1 MNSACPRPLRTS
13 FALPPMILFALL
25 AGCEKAPQA
34 PSEMPPPAVSVVT
47 LEPEQVTLS
56 RELPGRTRA
65 YLTAEVRPQ
74 VTGIIRE
81 RLFEEGSQVEAGQPL
96 YQLDDATYRAA
107 FESAK
112 ASRERA
118 EAAAEIAR
126 LNAGRA
132 EELLKVNAVSDQEHQ
147 NLLAVLQQATADVA
161 VANAQ
166 LENAQVQLNYARIRS
181 PITGRVGKSTVTPG
195 ALVTADQ
202 AEALTVV
209 HQLDPMY
216 VDVTQSASELMAMRR
231 QLSDSA
237 LKMADE
243 IPVTIL
249 LDDGSRYPQ
258 EGLLAFEDA
267 AVDPTTGSVAIR
279 IVVPN
284 PESLLMPGMYVRAMV
299 GSAVLDGALLV
310 PQQGLTRDPKGQ
322 AVVMVLT
329 SEDIVEQRTVEVGE
343 AVGDKWL
350 VRDGLEAGDRVIVEG
365 LQKIRPGAPAQVT
378 ASQVAGS
385 TVN

>member
-1 MNSACPRPLRTS
+1 
-13 FALPPMILFALL
+13 
-25 AGCEKAPQA
+25 
-34 PSEMPPPAVSVVT
+34 
-47 LEPEQVTLS
+47 
-56 RELPGRTRA
+56 
-65 YLTAEVRPQ
+65 

-81 RLFEEGSQVEAGQPL
+81 RLFEEGSHVEAGQPL
-96 YQLDDATYRAA
+96 YQLDDATYRAV

-118 EAAAEIAR
+118 EAAAEISR
-126 LNAGRA
+126 LNTGRA
-132 EELLKVNAVSDQEHQ
+132 EELLKVNAVSDQEYQ
-147 NLLAVLQQATADVA
+147 NLLAVQRQATADVA

-166 LENAQVQLNYARIRS
+166 LESSQVQLNYARIRS

-216 VDVTQSASELMAMRR
+216 VDVTQSASELIAMRR

-237 LKMADE
+237 LKLADE

-258 EGLLAFEDA
+258 EGSLAFEDA

-299 GSAVLDGALLV
+299 GSAVLDDALLV
-310 PQQGLTRDPKGQ
+310 PQQGVTRDPKGQ
-322 AVVMVLT
+322 AVAMVLT
-329 SEDIVEQRTVEVGE
+329 SEDIVEQRTVEVGQ

-350 VRDGLEAGDRVIVEG
+350 VRDGLAAGDRVIVEG
-365 LQKIRPGAPAQVT
+365 LQKIRPGAPAQAT

-385 TVN
+385 TAN